1 MADVAGAVVAALR
14 AEGVGTM
21 FGLLGEANLA
31 IMLAARAA
39 GIEWVAVRREDS
51 AVAAADGYAQ
61 GSNRLG
67 VAIVSQGPALA
78 NTINPLIGAAKG
90 RTPLLLITG
99 AVHPERRHEPQWLD
113 QKTLI
118 EGTGHV
124 RYTRV
129 DDAAKAPAVVAEAI
143 GTAVNDGI
151 PVVLEVPTWLQSE
164 PTSSAVVPVPKQR
177 SSVPQPAPTALDQLA
192 ARLAQAERPILV
204 AGRGAAHAGEELKT
218 LAART
223 GALLGVTLPQ
233 RGMFDGEPNA
243 IGVVGGFATARSRE
257 LMLEADIIVVFGA
270 GLNQFTLEGG
280 ALMAGR
286 PVVRV
291 DVVES
296 VHVPDGCRHELVLGD
311 SAVVASALA
320 ARLPSGFRPPWARD
334 ADAPDEFVDLT
345 DGNGLD
351 LRTASRWLDEVLPY
365 DRAVAVDLGYFTSEP
380 CIHIGVR
387 HPNRQA
393 FTLHFGSIGLGL
405 ATAIGLSCAHPDLV
419 TLAAVGDGG
428 LMSALQELETVA
440 RLVLPIVIA
449 VYDDDAY
456 GVEIYELQYR
466 DQDIEPAVFPPVDFA
481 AVARGL
487 GIRALTLRNTRDL
500 DAARSAMRD
509 LDGPLLLDLRLR
521 RGVITRWYRNL
532 VHPDFPDPTPRLENA
547 V

>member
-14 AEGVGTM
+14 AHGVTTM

-31 IMLAARAA
+31 IMLAAREA

-61 GSNRLG
+61 GTGRLG

-78 NTINPLIGAAKG
+78 NTINPLIGAGKG

-99 AVHPERRHEPQWLD
+99 AIRPERRHEPQWLD
-113 QKTLI
+113 QRAFI

-124 RYTRV
+124 RYARV
-129 DDAAKAPAVVAEAI
+129 DEPGKAPVVLAEAI
-143 GTAVNDGI
+143 GTAVNERV
-151 PVVLEVPTWLQSE
+151 PVVLEVPTWLQTEPAPSE
-164 PTSSAVVPVPKQR
+164 VVPVPKPR
-177 SSVPQPAPTALDQLA
+177 TTVPQPDPMLLDKLA
-192 ARLAQAERPILV
+192 ARLSAAKRPILI
-204 AGRGAAHAGEELKT
+204 AGRGAAHAKEALKT

-223 GALLGVTLPQ
+223 GALLGVTLLQ
-233 RGMFDGEPNA
+233 RGMFDGEPNS

-257 LMLEADIIVVFGA
+257 LMLDADLIVVFGA
-270 GLNQFTLEGG
+270 GLNQFTVGGG

-296 VHVPDGCRHELVLGD
+296 VHVPDGYEHELVLGD
-311 SAVVASALA
+311 SAVVAEALA
-320 ARLPSGFRPPWARD
+320 ARMPYGSRPAWATD
-334 ADAPDEFVDLT
+334 ADALDEFEDLS
-345 DGNGLD
+345 DENGLD
-351 LRTASRWLDEVLPY
+351 LRTASRWLDEVLPS
-365 DRAVAVDLGYFTSEP
+365 DRAIAVDLGYYTSEP

-387 HPNRQA
+387 HPDRQA

-405 ATAIGLSCAHPDLV
+405 ATAIGLSRAHPDLV

-428 LMSALQELETVA
+428 LMSSLQELETVA
-440 RLVLPIVIA
+440 RLKLPMVIA

-456 GVEIYELQYR
+456 AVEVYELQYR
-466 DQDIEPAVFPPVDFA
+466 DQDIEPAIFPPVDFA

-487 GIRALTLRNTRDL
+487 GIRALTLRNTQDL
-500 DAARSAMRD
+500 ESARSVIQE
-509 LDGPLLLDLRLR
+509 LEGPLLLDLRLR

-532 VHPDFPDPTPRLENA
+532 VHPDFPDLTPRMEKA
-547 V
+547 S